1 MPSYNLAI
9 VGFGNVGRAFLRLMI
24 AKETELRRKYDI
36 RWRLTGVATRR
47 VGWFAD
53 ADGFNPIA
61 LLNGHWPARA
71 ANAAQPKDVREWLE
85 RAKADVFFEASS
97 LEAQT
102 GQPALDHLKA
112 ALQGGAHAISANK
125 GPVVHGYR
133 ELSALAKE
141 KNRKFLFESTVM
153 DGVPIFSLFP
163 LGLPATELR
172 GFHGVLNSTTNVV
185 LTEIEKG
192 RTFAD
197 AVQRAQT
204 LGIAETDPTA
214 DLDGWDAA
222 VKLTA
227 LAIVL
232 MGADVKLEQVK
243 RTGIRELSEEKIR
256 AVRAA
261 GMRYKL
267 VCRAERKGDSV
278 QCCVQPELLLASD
291 PLAGLEGTSSAIRF
305 DLWYRDQDHRDS
317 SDRQQSRGQRRCEED
332 RRIAPREEH
341 SSPEILF
348 DLRTQ
353 HEAEQQRCRRQLQL
367 DQQIAEDAEQRRLID
382 LERVVL

>member
-9 VGFGNVGRAFLRLMI
+9 VGFGHVGRAFLRLLI

-61 LLNGHWPARA
+61 LLNGHWPAHGSA
-71 ANAAQPKDVREWLE
+71 TQPRNVREWLE
-85 RAKADVFFEASS
+85 RAKVDVFFEASS
-97 LEAQT
+97 LTVET
-102 GQPALDHLKA
+102 GQPATEHLRA
-112 ALQGGAHAISANK
+112 ALENGAHAISANK
-125 GPVVHGYR
+125 GPIVHAYR
-133 ELSALAKE
+133 ELTALAKE
-141 KNRKFLFESTVM
+141 KGRQFLFESTVM

-163 LGLPATELR
+163 LGLPVTELR

-192 RTFAD
+192 RSFD
-197 AVQRAQT
+197 EAVQKAQS
-204 LGIAETDPTA
+204 LGIAETDPAA

-232 MGADVKLEQVK
+232 MGADAKIEQVK
-243 RTGIRELSEEKIR
+243 RTGIRDLSEEKIR
-256 AVRAA
+256 SVRAA

-267 VCRAERKGDSV
+267 VCRAERRGDGV
-278 QCCVQPELLLASD
+278 QCSVQPELLLATD

-305 DLWYRDQDHRDS
+305 DLDMFGLS
-317 SDRQQSRGQRRCEED
+317 
-332 RRIAPREEH
+332 IVEH
-341 SSPEILF
+341 NPGI
-348 DLRTQ
+348 
-353 HEAEQQRCRRQLQL
+353 EATAYGLL
-367 DQQIAEDAEQRRLID
+367 ADFV
-382 LERVVL
+382 RVAAAG

>member
-9 VGFGNVGRAFLRLMI
+9 VGFGNVGRAFLRMLI
-24 AKETELRRKYDI
+24 AKESELRRKYDI

-61 LLNGHWPARA
+61 LLNGRWPAQA
-71 ANAAQPKDVREWLE
+71 ASVAPPKNVREWLE

-102 GQPALDHLKA
+102 GQPAMEHLKS
-112 ALQGGAHAISANK
+112 ALESGAHAISANK
-125 GPVVHGYR
+125 GPIVHAYR

-141 KNRKFLFESTVM
+141 KGKQFLFESTVM

-163 LGLPATELR
+163 TGLPATELR
-172 GFHGVLNSTTNVV
+172 GFSGVLNSTTNVV

-197 AVQRAQT
+197 AVARAQAM
-204 LGIAETDPTA
+204 GIAETDPTA

-222 VKLTA
+222 VKVAA

-232 MGADVKLEQVK
+232 MGADVKIEQVQ
-243 RTGIRELSEEKIR
+243 RTGIRDLSEDKIR
-256 AVRAA
+256 SVRAS
-261 GMRYKL
+261 GMRYKS
-267 VCRAERKGDSV
+267 VCRAERRGDAV
-278 QCCVQPELLLASD
+278 DCCVQPELLLATD
-291 PLAGLEGTSSAIRF
+291 PFAGLEGTSSAVRF
-305 DLWYRDQDHRDS
+305 DLEMFGLAIVEQNP
-317 SDRQQSRGQRRCEED
+317 G
-332 RRIAPREEH
+332 I
-341 SSPEILF
+341 
-348 DLRTQ
+348 
-353 HEAEQQRCRRQLQL
+353 EATAYGLLADFVR
-367 DQQIAEDAEQRRLID
+367 AATAS
-382 LERVVL
+382 

>member
-197 AVQRAQT
+197 AVQRAQA

-232 MGADVKLEQVK
+232 MGANVKLEQVK

-305 DLWYRDQDHRDS
+305 DLDMFGLS
-317 SDRQQSRGQRRCEED
+317 
-332 RRIAPREEH
+332 IMEH
-341 SSPEILF
+341 NPGIEATAYGLLA
-348 DLRTQ
+348 DLV
-353 HEAEQQRCRRQLQL
+353 
-367 DQQIAEDAEQRRLID
+367 
-382 LERVVL
+382 RVAVG